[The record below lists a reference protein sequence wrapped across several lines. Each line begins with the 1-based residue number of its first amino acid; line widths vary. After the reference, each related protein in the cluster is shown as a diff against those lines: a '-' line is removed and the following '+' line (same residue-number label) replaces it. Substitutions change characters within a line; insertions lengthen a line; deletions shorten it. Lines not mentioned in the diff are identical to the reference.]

1 MGFFNSFALKRMA
14 KENFIEA
21 YRRRGYGRPSS
32 AAIAAIEGVASAGDA
47 GSMAALDNALQ
58 RFADSLDNDSMR
70 IAVGSGVLFG
80 LFSQF
85 PDYYWAANYVSE
97 WSLHH

>member
-21 YRRRGYGRPSS
+21 YRRCGYGRPGS
-32 AAIAAIEGVASAGDA
+32 AAITAIEGVASAADT
-47 GSMAALDNALQ
+47 GSAATLEGALQ
-58 RFADSLDNDSMR
+58 RFADSLGNDSLR

-97 WSLHH
+97 WSLRH